1 VRVERLLVRKG
12 FVCDYLIFEPAY
24 RKCLVLT
31 PRLTEDFLPEAFPIK
46 PSDHSSRIVGNG
58 KKKRCPP
65 VGVWGITGKQI
76 GALPKD
82 RSSQQSGRTFFQGLI
97 R

>member
-1 VRVERLLVRKG
+1 MSSVFEDDNGGIGSHNLHLLSQQ
-12 FVCDYLIFEPAY
+12 FSVCKSWIGSLA
-24 RKCLVLT
+24 
-31 PRLTEDFLPEAFPIK
+31 A
-46 PSDHSSRIVGNG
+46 SRILGNG

-82 RSSQQSGRTFFQGLI
+82 GSSQQSGRTFFQGLI